1 MSEQLSE
8 NSAEE
13 TEVVQESNF
22 GKKQKKSFLLKIAL
36 IGFSTMIVIGVIVA
50 AYYYNLIYGN
60 QLHGRDK
67 EVVVQIKSG
76 SNLEQITDLLIQNG
90 IVKDKSTF
98 KWVCSVMKYKGKSGQ
113 YRISKKV
120 SSYRVLVAILRA
132 KQEPVKLTFNNF
144 RLLPQL
150 AAHIS
155 RYIEADSL
163 SLIAAMTATDFLDAN
178 GLKPESAMTLFIP
191 NSYQMFWDTD
201 ANSFVKK
208 MQAEYKKFWNEKRLE
223 KANKLNLSPTEAYTL
238 ASIVD
243 AETTHVPEKPRI
255 AGVYLNRLKTKGWKL
270 EADPT
275 VVFAG
280 GDFTVRRVT
289 NYMLKINSPYN
300 TYLNAGLPPGPIRM
314 ASVSAIDAVLDAEE
328 HNYWFFCAKVPVDGE
343 PAQHAFAR
351 NGAEHAANARVYR
364 QWLNSRKIYK

>member
-132 KQEPVKLTFNNF
+132 K
-144 RLLPQL
+144 
-150 AAHIS
+150 
-155 RYIEADSL
+155 
-163 SLIAAMTATDFLDAN
+163 
-178 GLKPESAMTLFIP
+178 
-191 NSYQMFWDTD
+191 
-201 ANSFVKK
+201 
-208 MQAEYKKFWNEKRLE
+208 
-223 KANKLNLSPTEAYTL
+223 
-238 ASIVD
+238 
-243 AETTHVPEKPRI
+243 
-255 AGVYLNRLKTKGWKL
+255 
-270 EADPT
+270 
-275 VVFAG
+275 
-280 GDFTVRRVT
+280 
-289 NYMLKINSPYN
+289 
-300 TYLNAGLPPGPIRM
+300 
-314 ASVSAIDAVLDAEE
+314 
-328 HNYWFFCAKVPVDGE
+328 
-343 PAQHAFAR
+343 
-351 NGAEHAANARVYR
+351 
-364 QWLNSRKIYK
+364 

>member
-1 MSEQLSE
+1 MSELSGNASDE
-8 NSAEE
+8 PEII
-13 TEVVQESNF
+13 QESISV
-22 GKKQKKSFLLKIAL
+22 KKHKKSLLFKIGLVCFLIILV
-36 IGFSTMIVIGVIVA
+36 SGVIIA
-50 AYYYNLIYGN
+50 AFFYSKIYGN
-60 QLHGRDK
+60 QLQNRGL
-67 EVVVQIKSG
+67 EVVVKIKTG
-76 SNLEQITDLLIQNG
+76 SNLEEIAEVLSQSSIL
-90 IVKDKSTF
+90 KDKATF
-98 KWVCSVMKYKGKSGQ
+98 KWVASIMKYKGKSGQ
-113 YRISKKV
+113 YLIPKNVRSNYALI
-120 SSYRVLVAILRA
+120 AILRA

-178 GLKPESAMTLFIP
+178 GLKPETAMTLYIP
-191 NSYQMFWDTD
+191 NSYQMYWDTD
-201 ANSFVKK
+201 AVTFVKK
-208 MQAEYKKFWNEKRLE
+208 MQAEYKKFWNDKRLE
-223 KANKLNLSPTEAYTL
+223 KAKKLNLSPTEVYTL

-243 AETTHVPEKPRI
+243 AETTHVPEKRRV
-255 AGVYLNRLKTKGWKL
+255 AGVYLNRLRTKGWKL

-289 NYMLKINSPYN
+289 NDMLKINSPYN
-300 TYLNAGLPPGPIRM
+300 TYLNPGLPPGPIRM

-328 HNYWFFCAKVPVDGE
+328 HDFWFFCAKVPVDGE

-364 QWLNSRKIYK
+364 QWLNSRNIYK